1 MDIGMGEW
9 KLSFIEKRYRGW
21 FDVMSEILL
30 VLGGDVRGRRCRYW
44 ESRDHALT
52 FTRVII

>member
-1 MDIGMGEW
+1 MGIGMVGW
-9 KLSFIEKRYRGW
+9 KLSFIEKRYRGC
-21 FDVMSEILL
+21 FAMMSEILL

-52 FTRVII
+52 FTRVIT